1 MSADPRSTEAPEVLD
16 ALAVACESIRG
27 ACDGTL
33 LELARRRVAMLLNNE
48 VELQAK
54 AWGAISE
61 AQIAELSSWPTSD
74 AFDERQRAALAMT
87 EQFVID
93 VTGVLPGPFAASAG
107 VLGAEIGPFVQALY
121 VLDVGQRVDVVL
133 SALLGETLT
142 TDSWAWGATGEIP
155 ADPMAAIMATLAAV
169 GRLQAVD
176 PITKELV
183 RLRGARLHECRRC
196 LSVRSVAALNA
207 GANDDLLGADDPSAV
222 GTLPAATISALDLVD
237 ATFVGPPTINQELR
251 DRLTQ
256 SYGTAELV
264 ELVSYMMR
272 NACNKIPVAFGV
284 DDAIVEEGFEY
295 QVIDASGETVT
306 VDASALTNEFERNS
320 GCS

>member
-1 MSADPRSTEAPEVLD
+1 MTSDPRSVEAPEVL
-16 ALAVACESIRG
+16 ASLAVACESIRG

-48 VELQAK
+48 AEVQAK

-61 AQIAELSSWPTSD
+61 TQIAELGSWPTSD
-74 AFDERQRAALAMT
+74 AFDERQKAALAMT

-93 VTGVLPGPFAASAG
+93 VTGVLAGPLAASAG
-107 VLGAEIGPFVQALY
+107 ALGAEIGPLVQALY
-121 VLDVGQRVDVVL
+121 VLDVGQRVEVVL
-133 SALLGETLT
+133 GALLGETLT

-155 ADPMAAIMATLAAV
+155 ADPMVAIMAMLAAV
-169 GRLQAVD
+169 GRLQTVD

-207 GANDDLLGADDPSAV
+207 GADDDLLGADDPSAI
-222 GTLPAATISALDLVD
+222 GTLSAATISALDLVD
-237 ATFVGPPTINQELR
+237 ATFVGPPTINQELLA
-251 DRLTQ
+251 RLTQ
-256 SYGTAELV
+256 SYDTGELV

-284 DDAIVEEGFEY
+284 DDAIVEDGFEY

-306 VDASALTNEFERNS
+306 VDASALTI
-320 GCS
+320 

>member
-1 MSADPRSTEAPEVLD
+1 MTSDPRSVEAPEVL
-16 ALAVACESIRG
+16 ASLAVACESIRG

-48 VELQAK
+48 AEVQAK

-61 AQIAELSSWPTSD
+61 TQIAELGSWPTSD
-74 AFDERQRAALAMT
+74 AFDERQKAALAMT

-93 VTGVLPGPFAASAG
+93 VTGVLAGPLAASAG
-107 VLGAEIGPFVQALY
+107 ALGAEIGPLVQALY
-121 VLDVGQRVDVVL
+121 VLDVGQRVEVVL
-133 SALLGETLT
+133 GALLGETLT

-155 ADPMAAIMATLAAV
+155 ADPMVAIMAMLAAV
-169 GRLQAVD
+169 GRLQTVD

-207 GANDDLLGADDPSAV
+207 GADDALLGADDPSAI
-222 GTLPAATISALDLVD
+222 GTLSAATISALDLVD
-237 ATFVGPPTINQELR
+237 ATFVGPPTINQELLA
-251 DRLTQ
+251 RLTQ
-256 SYGTAELV
+256 SYDTGELV

-284 DDAIVEEGFEY
+284 DDAIVEDGFEY

-306 VDASALTNEFERNS
+306 VDASALTI
-320 GCS
+320 

>member
-1 MSADPRSTEAPEVLD
+1 MTSDPRSVEAPEVL
-16 ALAVACESIRG
+16 ASLAVACESIRG
-27 ACDGTL
+27 ACDGSL

-48 VELQAK
+48 AEVQAK

-61 AQIAELSSWPTSD
+61 IQIAELGSWPTSD
-74 AFDERQRAALAMT
+74 AFDERQKAALAMT

-93 VTGVLPGPFAASAG
+93 VTGVLAGPLAASAG
-107 VLGAEIGPFVQALY
+107 ALGAEIGPLVQALY
-121 VLDVGQRVDVVL
+121 LLDVGQRVEVVL
-133 SALLGETLT
+133 SAFLGETLT

-155 ADPMAAIMATLAAV
+155 ADPMVAIMAMLAAV

-222 GTLPAATISALDLVD
+222 GTLSAATISAIDLVD
-237 ATFVGPPTINQELR
+237 ATFVGPPTINQELLS
-251 DRLTQ
+251 RLTQ
-256 SYGTAELV
+256 SYDTGELV

-284 DDAIVEEGFEY
+284 DDAIVEDGFEY

-306 VDASALTNEFERNS
+306 VDASALTN
-320 GCS
+320 